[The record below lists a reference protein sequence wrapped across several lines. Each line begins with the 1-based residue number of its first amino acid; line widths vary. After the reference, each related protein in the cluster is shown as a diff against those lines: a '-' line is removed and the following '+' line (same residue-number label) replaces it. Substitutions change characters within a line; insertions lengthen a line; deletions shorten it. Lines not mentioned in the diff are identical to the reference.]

1 MGTPLIIGTLHPG
14 FSRDHMMVFRRERDV
29 RITQTAAE
37 TNRLIIRVER
47 VKGGGDGT
55 QDGVRIVFSVQM
67 FRVLQDPPRT
77 SKARKGIHHAHT
89 LVITSL

>member
-47 VKGGGDGT
+47 VKGREGT
-55 QDGVRIVFSVQM
+55 QDGVRLF
-67 FRVLQDPPRT
+67 
-77 SKARKGIHHAHT
+77 
-89 LVITSL
+89 TSLCPDVSSVTGPTQDLQG